1 MIHEFPIEQ
10 GSIQKEMAVL
20 ELTFSCNY
28 SCPFCFLPWLD
39 HPELYG
45 RELDAQSW
53 IRIIDR
59 LASQGV
65 RFFQIS
71 GGEPLLSRA
80 LLPIVEHFVEHLPK
94 TKFAIYTNASLI
106 SANLL
111 DSLKESEGMIFT
123 TLQSV
128 HSYER
133 MTGSEMTLSQWE
145 DNCRLVTESGIPLQI
160 AITVT
165 KATLHELRRM
175 LTTAISLN
183 PVQIQ
188 INPILIEGRAKWH
201 PSLWLSSADHEKIQ
215 EQVSLVQRKTEIP
228 LIVVKETHCSCR
240 EDSIVPAGMSP
251 QPPIKD
257 CVGCADLLVV
267 GADGRRRKCTHTYI
281 PMERMEEGDDKHTHA
296 HETLING
303 R

>member
-1 MIHEFPIEQ
+1 MTSAITIEHAT
-10 GSIQKEMAVL
+10 IRKEMAVL

-28 SCPFCFLPWLD
+28 CCPFCFLPWLD
-39 HPELYG
+39 HSELYG
-45 RELDAQSW
+45 RELDVHGW
-53 IRIIDR
+53 IRIVDR
-59 LASQGV
+59 LTSQGV
-65 RFFQIS
+65 QFFQIS

-106 SANLL
+106 SATLL

-133 MTGSEMTLSQWE
+133 MTGSETTLSQWE
-145 DNCRLVTESGIPLQI
+145 NNCRLVTELGIPLQI

-165 KATLHELRRM
+165 KATLHELRKM
-175 LTTAISLN
+175 LTTAIALN

-201 PSLWLSSADHEKIQ
+201 PSLWLSSTDHEKIQ
-215 EQVSLVQRKTEIP
+215 EQVSRIQRTTEIP

-240 EDSIVPAGMSP
+240 RDSILPAGM
-251 QPPIKD
+251 PPRPTTEE
-257 CVGCADLLVV
+257 CVGCANLLVV
-267 GADGRRRKCTHTYI
+267 GPDGRRRKCTHTYI
-281 PMERMEEGDDKHTHA
+281 PMGQID
-296 HETLING
+296 
-303 R
+303 